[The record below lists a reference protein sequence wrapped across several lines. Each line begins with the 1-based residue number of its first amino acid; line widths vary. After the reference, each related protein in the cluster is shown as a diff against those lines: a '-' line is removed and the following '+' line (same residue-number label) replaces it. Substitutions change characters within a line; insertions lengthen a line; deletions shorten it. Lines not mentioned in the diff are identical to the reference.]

1 MKVGALAEAAAGALV
16 RRNNELVRRAEGPL
30 LNPRPLGGVA
40 WHERLVARS
49 PEIRAEWD
57 RFVDAG
63 GRLPLLDDLLGE
75 PQGASEPWRAG
86 LLVSRG
92 RAVPEL
98 ARRFP
103 VTVAAALEVPGIR
116 SALWS
121 VLAPGAELHEHRGPN
136 AGVLR
141 YHLGV
146 VSTGGAALQV
156 GSHVVPYVEG
166 EGILFDD
173 TEPHAAWNRGAEDRV
188 TLFLE
193 VLRPL
198 GPARGAV
205 NAAVQALL
213 SLDRRYRLAPRRAAE
228 WDAALNHD
236 LA

>member
-1 MKVGALAEAAAGALV
+1 MKPGALAEAVAGALV
-16 RRNNELVRRAEGPL
+16 RRNNELVRRAEGSAE
-30 LNPRPLGGVA
+30 NPRPLGGVA
-40 WHERLVARS
+40 WHERLAGRT

-57 RFVDAG
+57 RFVGAG

-86 LLVSRG
+86 LLVSKG

-103 VTVAAALEVPGIR
+103 VTTAAALEVPGIR

-121 VLAPGAELHEHRGPN
+121 VLAPGAGLHEHRGPN

-156 GSHVVPYVEG
+156 GDEVVPYVEG

-173 TEPHAAWNRGAEDRV
+173 TQPHAAWNRGECDRV

-193 VLRPL
+193 VLRPID
-198 GPARGAV
+198 PVRGAV
-205 NAAVQALL
+205 NRAVQAVLG
-213 SLDRRYRLAPRRAAE
+213 LDRRYRQAPRRAAE
-228 WDAALNHD
+228 WDAALNHPLD
-236 LA
+236 